1 MATLAVYDS
10 QKQKI
15 DEKTVSDEIF
25 AIEPKVG
32 LLHEVV
38 LWQMAKKRSGT
49 ACVKN
54 RSEVSGGGKKPWRQK
69 GTGNAR
75 QGSNTSPVWRRG
87 GSVFGPKPRDFSYT
101 IPKKVRKLALKMALS
116 SRALEDKMYILRDFD
131 LVEIKT
137 KKMAALINQFTTD
150 KTLIVLDEPN
160 NIIEKSARNLPN
172 VKVLL
177 QAGLNVYD
185 ILNHPNLII
194 KEKAVDIIEERL
206 KA

>member
-25 AIEPKVG
+25 AVEPKVG

-38 LWQMAKKRSGT
+38 LWQMAKKRAGT

-75 QGSNTSPVWRRG
+75 QGSNTSPVLKRG
-87 GSVFGPKPRDFSYT
+87 GSVFGPKPRDFSYS

-116 SRALEDKMYILRDFD
+116 SRVLEDKMFVLRDFD
-131 LVEIKT
+131 LNEIKT
-137 KKMAALINQFTTD
+137 KKMAELVKLFAIE
-150 KTLIVLDEPN
+150 KTLIVLDEPDS
-160 NIIEKSARNLPN
+160 IIERSARNIPN
-172 VKVLL
+172 VKVML

-185 ILNHPNLII
+185 ILNYPNLII